1 MHHHMTLNDRNGNN
15 ESHIPEPAIWHIF
28 ESLIKAGLVMER
40 GFANRRDERPDRGWQ
55 DIVHL
60 DIKPDNVFIGDY
72 PTDNPNK
79 RSENFAMY
87 PTFKLGDFGTS
98 IFRRRKENYP
108 DDADAYWSRGT
119 PYYYAPEQRTQYH
132 GQEYQ
137 GEEHPP
143 LNAKTKHPSLD
154 AKTNV

>member
-98 IFRRRKENYP
+98 IFRRRKEN
-108 DDADAYWSRGT
+108 T
-119 PYYYAPEQRTQYH
+119 PTMPMHTGAEERRTTTLLSN
-132 GQEYQ
+132 GPSIMAKSIKAKNT
-137 GEEHPP
+137 HP
-143 LNAKTKHPSLD
+143 
-154 AKTNV
+154 